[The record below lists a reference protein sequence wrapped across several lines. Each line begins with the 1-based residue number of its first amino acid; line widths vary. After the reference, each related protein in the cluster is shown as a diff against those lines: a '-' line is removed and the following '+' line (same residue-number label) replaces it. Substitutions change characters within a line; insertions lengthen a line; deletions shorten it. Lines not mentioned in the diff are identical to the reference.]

1 MPKVSPL
8 ILAAPEATSRICS
21 TLCTLV
27 PSRKA
32 WWSQVVRLYRFRM
45 WHMVESAVSS
55 TEAAGT
61 LHTAIPA
68 KNGEK
73 NTSCQMFLT
82 FSHLTAIQ
90 EYDVYVY
97 RFQHLFCTNT
107 KFLTVMVDRM
117 HDIIVDYHVQT
128 YFFLFC
134 YYHLLCLQ
142 TKANSKQTTETTKGK
157 YWRCQVVYNTSLDKC
172 VMCTLSSVFWIAKRK
187 LPCSQQCG

>member
-27 PSRKA
+27 PSLKA

-68 KNGEK
+68 KNGGK
-73 NTSCQMFLT
+73 GY
-82 FSHLTAIQ
+82 HLPNVSYFFPFNSNSGVWCLNLQIL
-90 EYDVYVY
+90 
-97 RFQHLFCTNT
+97 QHLLCTNT
-107 KFLTVMVDRM
+107 KFLTVMTDRILN
-117 HDIIVDYHVQT
+117 IIVDKYVQT
-128 YFFLFC
+128 HFFLIF
-134 YYHLLCLQ
+134 YYYLLCLQ
-142 TKANSKQTTETTKGK
+142 TKANSKRTTETTKGK
-157 YWRCQVVYNTSLDKC
+157 YWRCQVV
-172 VMCTLSSVFWIAKRK
+172 
-187 LPCSQQCG
+187 

>member
-27 PSRKA
+27 PSLKA

-68 KNGEK
+68 KDGGK
-73 NTSCQMFLT
+73 GY
-82 FSHLTAIQ
+82 HLPNVSYFFPFNSNSGVWCLNLQIL
-90 EYDVYVY
+90 
-97 RFQHLFCTNT
+97 QHLLCTNS
-107 KFLTVMVDRM
+107 KFLTVMTDRILN
-117 HDIIVDYHVQT
+117 IIVDKYVQT
-128 YFFLFC
+128 YFFWFFITIYCVYKLR
-134 YYHLLCLQ
+134 Q
-142 TKANSKQTTETTKGK
+142 TANRPLKPQKESTEDV
-157 YWRCQVVYNTSLDKC
+157 R
-172 VMCTLSSVFWIAKRK
+172 
-187 LPCSQQCG
+187 